1 LTTPDFRAL
10 VRRRLSGAAGLD
22 DDVIAELAAQLE
34 DAYAAAVG
42 RGGLEEEVLR
52 GVEAEVFGR
61 AESWHQLDSYLQSH
75 GREGISFEHS
85 RGVLAAADDAWRRW
99 GRQVIRHVRRDVH
112 FTTAV
117 VLTLALCLGVAA
129 ALLTVVNAVLL
140 RPLPFPDSDRVVLMA
155 AREGVAG
162 NLNGT
167 VGIRSDIPSYFDRR
181 QRLTVFEE
189 MAMFRWIDIV
199 LETDGVVQ
207 RVRGDIG
214 TPSLLRLI
222 GVKPMYGRWF
232 EDGDGEPGAE
242 RKIVLSHSLWREVFA
257 GNPDVVGT
265 DVVVNGHPFVIVGVM
280 PPDFGIFR
288 LDARFWIPAVYSADE
303 RADDRRGW
311 LNQYQIGRL
320 RDGVSLED
328 ARRELAT
335 FDASEVAR
343 FSSLRAPRARTGYHT
358 TVELLHDVITR
369 DVRPALTLLL
379 VCSLLVVL
387 IGLLNLATLTIAR
400 SRRYLGELATRRA
413 LGSGWRALTMQLL
426 AESSIIGALGGAGA
440 LLLASVL
447 LAILRRV
454 GLQEIPRAEGL
465 GLDGAS
471 VLVCAAAALLA
482 SGIIGLA
489 PVAAL
494 AGVPLTEALR
504 DGANER
510 APTPGGRHLRRG
522 LVALQVAAAFV
533 LTIGMGL
540 TVVSLRNALS
550 ENPGFSSERVT
561 TVSFDVPP
569 VPYPAVVQVRDAVRG
584 VLDTVHRLPGVEVA
598 GVTQLLPFGG
608 RTAALGVR
616 RSSQARGQEITTW
629 NYVVSPGY
637 FAAMQV
643 PLMAGRFLDERDTA
657 DAEPVIVIGRR
668 LAQRLWPGGDA
679 IGQQLVLPPLAAA
692 RPFTVVG
699 VVGDVRQEKLLR
711 VDEERGGAMY
721 RPYMQA
727 DERSYAL
734 AVRSRYGSL
743 DESELAAAIKASDP
757 GLVPY
762 DARPMQDRVDASL
775 APQRLVFVNT
785 GLFAATTLLLAT
797 VGLYAALTYLVVERR
812 REFGMRLVLGSSPRA
827 LAGVVMS
834 EGLLTAIGGL
844 VIGFIAL
851 RWLRPLLEPSLYAVG
866 SLEAPIVA
874 AAAVLVVMVS
884 LLASLGPARHAS
896 RVDPLLIIKG

>member
-1 LTTPDFRAL
+1 LSTPDFRAL
-10 VRRRLSGAAGLD
+10 VRRRLSGAAALD

-34 DAYAAAVG
+34 DAYCAAIAHG
-42 RGGLEEEVLR
+42 APEVEALR
-52 GVEAEVFGR
+52 EVEAEVLGHQ
-61 AESWHQLDSYLQSH
+61 ASWHQLDNYLQSQT
-75 GREGISFEHS
+75 RS
-85 RGVLAAADDAWRRW
+85 GVPVAQSPGTLAAIDDAWRRW
-99 GRQVIRHVRRDVH
+99 GRQVVRHLRRDVH

-117 VLTLALCLGVAA
+117 TLTLSLCLGIAA
-129 ALLTVVNAVLL
+129 ALLTVVHAVLL
-140 RPLPFPDSDRVVLMA
+140 RPLPFPEPNRVVLIA
-155 AREGVAG
+155 ARAGVTGDVA
-162 NLNGT
+162 GT

-189 MAMFRWIDIV
+189 MAMFRWIDVV
-199 LETDGVVQ
+199 LETNGVVQ

-232 EDGDGEPGAE
+232 EDGEGEPGAD
-242 RKIVLSHSLWREVFA
+242 RKIVLSHSLWQEIFA

-280 PPDFGIFR
+280 PPDFAIFR
-288 LDARFWIPAVYSADE
+288 LDARFWIPAVYSADQ

-311 LNQYQIGRL
+311 LDQYQIGRL
-320 RDGVSLED
+320 RDGVNLEE
-328 ARRELAT
+328 ARRQ
-335 FDASEVAR
+335 
-343 FSSLRAPRARTGYHT
+343 RTEYHT
-358 TVELLHDVITR
+358 TVELLQDVITR

-379 VCSLLVVL
+379 VCSLLVLL

-413 LGSGWRALTMQLL
+413 LGSGWRVMTMPLIAQCV
-426 AESSIIGALGGAGA
+426 IIGALGGTGA
-440 LLLASVL
+440 LLLAGVLLSVL
-447 LAILRRV
+447 GRV
-454 GLQEIPRAEGL
+454 GLLEIPRAEGL
-465 GLDGAS
+465 GLDAAS

-489 PVAAL
+489 PIAAL

-504 DGANER
+504 EGANER
-510 APTPGGRHLRRG
+510 APTPGARHLRRV

-540 TVVSLRNALS
+540 TVISLRNALA
-550 ENPGFSSERVT
+550 ENPGFSPERLT
-561 TVSFDVPP
+561 TVSFDVPREQ
-569 VPYPAVVQVRDAVRG
+569 YPAAVQARDVVSG
-584 VLDTVHRLPGVEVA
+584 VLDTVHRIPDVSAA

-616 RSSQARGQEITTW
+616 RSSQPRGQEITTW

-643 PLMAGRFLDERDTA
+643 PLLAGRYLDERDTA
-657 DAEPVIVIGRR
+657 DAEPVIVIGRS
-668 LAQRLWPGGDA
+668 LAQRLWPGGDP
-679 IGQQLVLPPLAAA
+679 IGQQLVLPPLAAT

-699 VVGDVRQEKLLR
+699 VVGDVRQENLR
-711 VDEERGGAMY
+711 ISDEDRGGAMY
-721 RPYMQA
+721 RTYRQA

-734 AVRSRYGSL
+734 AVRSRAGRLDGSV
-743 DESELAAAIKASDP
+743 LAAAIRAADAS
-757 GLVPY
+757 LVPY
-762 DARPMQDRVDASL
+762 DARPMQARMDASL
-775 APQRLVFVNT
+775 APERLVFVNI
-785 GLFAATTLLLAT
+785 GLFAVTTLLLAM
-797 VGLYAALTYLVVERR
+797 VGLYAALTYLVGERR

-827 LAGVVMS
+827 LAGLVVS

-844 VIGFIAL
+844 VIGFVAL
-851 RWLRPLLEPSLYAVG
+851 RWLRPLLDPSLYAVG

-874 AAAVLVVMVS
+874 AAAVLVVVVS
-884 LLASLGPARHAS
+884 VLASLGPATRAS
-896 RVDPLLIIKG
+896 RVDPTLVIKG

>member
-1 LTTPDFRAL
+1 LTTPDFRAS
-10 VRRRLSGAAGLD
+10 VRRRLSGGAGLD
-22 DDVIAELAAQLE
+22 DDAIAELAAQLE
-34 DAYAAAVG
+34 DAHAAAAA
-42 RGGLEEEVLR
+42 RGALDEEALREVDAEVL
-52 GVEAEVFGR
+52 GNA
-61 AESWHQLDSYLQSH
+61 ASWHQLNDYLQSQ
-75 GREGISFEHS
+75 
-85 RGVLAAADDAWRRW
+85 AAIDDTWRHW
-99 GRQVIRHVRRDVH
+99 SRQVSRHLRRDAH

-117 VLTLALCLGVAA
+117 VLALAVCLGIAA

-140 RPLPFPDSDRVVLMA
+140 RPLPFPAPDRVVLVA
-155 AREGVAG
+155 SQAEVAG
-162 NLNGT
+162 DVAGT

-189 MAMFRWIDIV
+189 MAMFRWIDV
-199 LETDGVVQ
+199 ALEANGVVQ

-232 EDGDGEPGAE
+232 EDRDGEPGAE
-242 RKIVLSHSLWREVFA
+242 RKIVLSHSLWQELFA
-257 GNPDVVGT
+257 GNPAAVGRE
-265 DVVVNGHPFVIVGVM
+265 VIVNGHPFTIVGVM
-280 PPDFGIFR
+280 PPDFAIFR
-288 LDARFWIPAVYSADE
+288 LDARFWIPAVYTAGE

-320 RDGVSLED
+320 KDGVSLDD
-328 ARRELAT
+328 ARRQLAA

-343 FSSLRAPRARTGYHT
+343 FSWLRGLRERTGYHT
-358 TVELLHDVITR
+358 TVERLQDVITR
-369 DVRPALTLLL
+369 DVRRALTLLL
-379 VCSLLVVL
+379 ACSLLVLL
-387 IGLLNLATLTIAR
+387 IGLLNLVTLTIAR

-413 LGSGWRALTMQLL
+413 LGMGWRAMTMHQL
-426 AESSIIGALGGAGA
+426 AQSSIIGALGGLGA

-447 LAILRRV
+447 LSILRRV
-454 GLQEIPRAEGL
+454 GLEEIPRAGGL
-465 GLDGAS
+465 GLDGMS
-471 VLVCAAAALLA
+471 VLVCVAMALLA

-489 PVAAL
+489 PIAAL

-504 DGANER
+504 HGANER
-510 APTPGGRHLRRG
+510 APTPGARHLRRG

-550 ENPGFSSERVT
+550 EDPGFSSERLT

-569 VPYPAVVQVRDAVRG
+569 VPYPDVVQVRDVVGG

-616 RSSQARGQEITTW
+616 RFSQARGQEITAW

-643 PLMAGRFLDERDTA
+643 PLLAGRSLDERDTA
-657 DAEPVIVIGRR
+657 DTEPVIVIGRR

-679 IGQQLVLPPLAAA
+679 IGQQLVLPPPAAE

-699 VVGDVRQEKLLR
+699 VVGDVRQENLMR
-711 VDEERGGAMY
+711 ADEERGGAIY
-721 RPYMQA
+721 RTYMQA
-727 DERSYAL
+727 DERSYAV
-734 AVRSRYGSL
+734 AVRSRIGSL
-743 DESELAAAIKASDP
+743 DGSVLVAAIKAAGP
-757 GLVPY
+757 GLAPY
-762 DARPMQDRVDASL
+762 DARPMQARLDASL

-785 GLFAATTLLLAT
+785 GLFAVTTLLLAT
-797 VGLYAALTYLVVERR
+797 IGLYTALTYLVAERR
-812 REFGMRLVLGSSPRA
+812 REFGVRLVLGCSPRT
-827 LAGVVMS
+827 LAGLVIS
-834 EGLLTAIGGL
+834 EGLLAAIGGL
-844 VIGFIAL
+844 VIGFVAL

-874 AAAVLVVMVS
+874 AAAVLVVVVS
-884 LLASLGPARHAS
+884 LLASFGPARHAS
-896 RVDPLLIIKG
+896 RVDPLLVTKG